1 MGFAGRLFSVF
12 RTLRDFLDLIQ
23 RRHLGLVSAGVA
35 FFAMLAIFPAVAAV
49 IALFGYFTDPQLVQ
63 NQLEVLSDFIPAD
76 AYELL
81 QDQILRLVRTNDSTL
96 GWTSVISIV
105 AALWSARR
113 GVAALIQGL
122 NAIYATE
129 NRGGVRDMFVALVM
143 TGAMVIVAMVA
154 LAALVVVPIIMAFFP
169 LGGLYGVTLELLRWA
184 AALGVLVVG
193 LGLFYRYGPNREE
206 AGRGRWISAG
216 LVLAVVLWA
225 SASVAFSI
233 FLANFGN
240 YNEVYGSIGA
250 VIALLMWFYISAY
263 VVLLGG
269 VLNSVL
275 EGRSHRRTVAAQ
287 NKSSAHDP
295 LIDEPVADD
304 GEPSVSDEQRKR
316 NAE

>member
-1 MGFAGRLFSVF
+1 M
-12 RTLRDFLDLIQ
+12 DFLELIQ

-49 IALFGYFTDPQLVQ
+49 IALFGYFTDPLLIQ
-63 NQLEVLSDFIPAD
+63 NQLELLSDFIPTD
-76 AYELL
+76 AYILL
-81 QDQILRLVRTNDSTL
+81 RDQVLRLVRTNDSTL

-122 NAIYATE
+122 NAIYATQS
-129 NRGGVRDMFVALVM
+129 RGGVRDMVVALVM

-154 LAALVVVPIIMAFFP
+154 LAALVVIPIIMAFFP
-169 LGGLYGVTLELLRWA
+169 LGGFYGILLEMLRWA

-193 LGLFYRYGPNREE
+193 LALFYRYGPNRDQ
-206 AGRGRWISAG
+206 AGRGRWLSPG
-216 LVLAVVLWA
+216 LALAVVLWA
-225 SASVAFSI
+225 AASVAFSV

-250 VIALLMWFYISAY
+250 VVALLMWFYISAY

-269 VLNSVL
+269 VLNSVV
-275 EGRSHRRTVAAQ
+275 EGRHHRRKVARDEAEAYDPFIVEPDPDDPDPDG
-287 NKSSAHDP
+287 SDRDEAGPATSA
-295 LIDEPVADD
+295 
-304 GEPSVSDEQRKR
+304 EQRER
-316 NAE
+316 GSQ